1 MVEQSFQLT
10 LKTQTFVI
18 LTQRDLSF
26 VTSLNQ
32 YTLSDVVVFVVVVSV
47 VIVFATDGHLTF
59 ISEFLLKRS
68 RYLFGEVKCL
78 LNCQL
83 VTMRM
88 VLAFEDYYAVSFIV
102 CIFLVQ

>member
-10 LKTQTFVI
+10 LKTQTVVI

-59 ISEFLLKRS
+59 ISEFLLKRES
-68 RYLFGEVKCL
+68 IPVW
-78 LNCQL
+78 
-83 VTMRM
+83 
-88 VLAFEDYYAVSFIV
+88 
-102 CIFLVQ
+102 

>member
-59 ISEFLLKRS
+59 ISEFLLKRES
-68 RYLFGEVKCL
+68 IPVW
-78 LNCQL
+78 
-83 VTMRM
+83 
-88 VLAFEDYYAVSFIV
+88 
-102 CIFLVQ
+102 

>member
-32 YTLSDVVVFVVVVSV
+32 YTLSDGVVFVVVVSV

-59 ISEFLLKRS
+59 ISEFLLKRES
-68 RYLFGEVKCL
+68 IPVW
-78 LNCQL
+78 
-83 VTMRM
+83 
-88 VLAFEDYYAVSFIV
+88 
-102 CIFLVQ
+102 